1 MGLSAFNAQAEV
13 RDAALR
19 RLATHVEAKQLLS
32 GVLLWDGEKGSVA
45 GCLAESSE
53 PAEWEARL
61 GLARWMAYA
70 LDAVTSRLGAAR
82 ALSEV
87 DALLRAIPPGRDTS
101 AMGSLLIL
109 RLLDEV
115 VAVRAPHGALAEA
128 LVTVLALHRR
138 RLQDEEVAPA
148 EWKAARRAAIQA
160 SDALV
165 APPAEGE
172 RLAPEAAQLRTVGA
186 AIEAAGWD
194 PQRSATAVSEVLRQ
208 WLALEGLNADK
219 EFGWT
224 PEDDAL
230 IRQRLGEMH
239 AKYMANNPGEK
250 RTVFDFLELDHDA
263 LAIRLRAYIKHGG
276 EHGVVCCERACAML
290 RRLLEAAK

>member
-1 MGLSAFNAQAEV
+1 MGLSAFNARTEV
-13 RDAALR
+13 RDAALQ
-19 RLATHVEAKQLLS
+19 RLAAHVEVQQLLS
-32 GVLLWDGEKGSVA
+32 GALLWDGEKGSVA
-45 GCLAESSE
+45 GCLAESSD

-70 LDAVTSRLGAAR
+70 LDTVTGRLGATR
-82 ALSEV
+82 ALSEAE
-87 DALLRAIPPGRDTS
+87 ALLRAIPVGHDTG
-101 AMGSLLIL
+101 AMGSLLII

-115 VAVRAPHGALAEA
+115 VAVRAPIGALADA
-128 LVTVLALHRR
+128 LDALFALHRR
-138 RLQDEEVAPA
+138 CLQNEEVIAS
-148 EWKAARRAAIQA
+148 EWKAARRAAMQA

-165 APPAEGE
+165 PPPAEDE
-172 RLAPEAAQLRTVGA
+172 RLAPDAAQLRAVGG
-186 AIEAAGWD
+186 AIEAAAWD

-208 WLALEGLNADK
+208 WLVLEGLNADE

-239 AKYMANNPGEK
+239 AKYLADKPDET
-250 RTVFDFLELDHDA
+250 RTVFDFLEIEHDA
-263 LAIRLRAYIKHGG
+263 LATRLRAYIKHGG

-290 RRLLEAAK
+290 RRLLETAS